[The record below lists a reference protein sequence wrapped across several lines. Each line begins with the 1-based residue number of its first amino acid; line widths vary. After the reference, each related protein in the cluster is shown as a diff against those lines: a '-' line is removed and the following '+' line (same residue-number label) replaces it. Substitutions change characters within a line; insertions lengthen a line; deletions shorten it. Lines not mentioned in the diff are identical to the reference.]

1 MEYVLEFLAQY
12 NDSQVFAAYLL
23 LLFLTLMG
31 MLPNNS
37 DITVIVGSIL
47 VGFGKF
53 EMIPFAVCVIALV
66 IIGENISFLS
76 GYFFGDKIKQSKLIQ
91 RIIPANLQLKLK
103 EVVQTN
109 PKKIMF
115 SIRITPLLRPVIYFL
130 FGSMGVSPKEFW
142 KFHTPLVIIY
152 LSALIIFTTSFSQF
166 VQNNLSEY
174 QNVIFL
180 GFLSVWLIVFWS
192 MKKNLKKSF

>member
-12 NDSQVFAAYLL
+12 NDSQIFGAYLL

-37 DITVIVGSIL
+37 DITIIVGSIL
-47 VGFGKF
+47 VAFGKF
-53 EMIPFAVCVIALV
+53 ELFPFALSVISLV
-66 IIGENISFLS
+66 IIGENISFLG
-76 GYFFGDKIKQSKLIQ
+76 GYFFGEKIKENKFIQ
-91 RIIPANLQLKLK
+91 KIVPANLQLKLK
-103 EVVQTN
+103 DIVQTN
-109 PKKIMF
+109 PKKILF
-115 SIRITPLLRPVIYFL
+115 SIRITPLLRPVFYFL
-130 FGSMGVSPKEFW
+130 FGSMGVRPKQFW

-152 LSALIIFTTSFSQF
+152 LSALIAFTTSFSQF

-180 GFLSVWLIVFWS
+180 GFLALWLIVFWS